1 MAACT
6 EKPKVLVLGGTG
18 FIGRNFVQF
27 LIKNDLA
34 SKIRVCDKV
43 PPQMAW
49 MNASHKECFANPLV
63 EFKHANL
70 ISASSMAGVFTTA
83 GGEFDLVINLA
94 AETKYGQSDK
104 VYSEGIVKLS
114 LNCAREAAKRDVGF
128 YIEMS
133 SGQMSTSDKKAMRE
147 DMKAEPWT
155 NLANHKLEVE
165 KELQNI
171 PGLKYSIIRPA
182 IVYGLGDR
190 HGLAPRLIIGAIYK
204 YIQQK
209 MKMLWTKQ
217 LRMNTVHV
225 EDVCRAMWHVLLL
238 GQSGHVYNVVDK
250 GETTQGMISD
260 LVAQVFGIPYEFLG
274 SVKSNLVRVNM
285 SGVVEDINDKHMAPW
300 AEACTKDGITNT
312 PLNPFIDQELLYN
325 KPVYLDGSKL
335 EETGFTYDT
344 PSLQVTHLQQ
354 ILDDYSKIHLFPQC
368 LLSGKTT
375 LSDQLPDLD
384 ISDDLPPLEDLN
396 IANGNDS

>member
-190 HGLAPRLIIGAIYK
+190 HGLA
-204 YIQQK
+204 
-209 MKMLWTKQ
+209 
-217 LRMNTVHV
+217 
-225 EDVCRAMWHVLLL
+225 
-238 GQSGHVYNVVDK
+238 
-250 GETTQGMISD
+250 QGMISD